1 MKKLRIFFSS
11 IFIII
16 LFLTYSTIC
25 YGADNIYKGTS
36 SEINATNSNDGYI
49 KIKYTKTTSKNLKV
63 IIEKDSTKYTYDLNN
78 EGEYDTFPLQMGD
91 GKYKIKVFEN
101 ITDNKYS
108 VKQSIDI
115 KVELSD
121 PKSPFLVANKLVNY
135 SESSDVAKKA
145 HELTE
150 KTDDEIEKLDIIY
163 NYIITNVV
171 YDTDK
176 AKNVKP
182 GYVPDVDEI
191 LKSNKGICFDYASIM
206 ASMLRSENIPAK
218 LVTGYSSNLS
228 VYHAWNEVYTDETGW
243 IVLNEMYFDGNEW
256 KLMDSTIASSAKQ
269 SNSPKVIEYTNKL
282 INPKYYTKQF
292 EY

>member
-1 MKKLRIFFSS
+1 MK
-11 IFIII
+11 
-16 LFLTYSTIC
+16 
-25 YGADNIYKGTS
+25 
-36 SEINATNSNDGYI
+36 
-49 KIKYTKTTSKNLKV
+49 
-63 IIEKDSTKYTYDLNN
+63 
-78 EGEYDTFPLQMGD
+78 
-91 GKYKIKVFEN
+91 
-101 ITDNKYS
+101 
-108 VKQSIDI
+108 
-115 KVELSD
+115 
-121 PKSPFLVANKLVNY
+121 
-135 SESSDVAKKA
+135 KKA